1 MNATELRNKVVELT
15 TARSAPEI
23 DNLYKESLRAL
34 LNIMGN
40 LYHIDGNRNRIQVK
54 CSHGN
59 PERIVSRLRA
69 DNTLILPLMTLNE
82 TATANADD
90 RRRTHSVIIS
100 EKAWD
105 AKKRRATR
113 VLYVAPRPVTLTY
126 EINIWAKYKSD
137 MDMLRSS
144 IYSLFSPDMNVR
156 TKFSDYNKAFIS
168 SERDT
173 GSLVAG
179 DTQDRIIKK
188 SITISLE
195 TYLPSPKFQ
204 VTNTG
209 EITPANFKAFV
220 TVEGVEGN
228 VTESTFRPP
237 SPSPS
242 PVVPVRVALNVIYV
256 TLEDTVIGLE
266 VGGEDV
272 GNIEV
277 VLTVNELSSNVN
289 TDLGNVE
296 LSLKVNELSY
306 IAITSIEKDL
316 GNVELSLTVD
326 EPSFNVTNDLG
337 NVELSL
343 TVDELSSNVTNDL
356 GNVEL
361 ILTVDEPSFNIDLYF
376 SLPDNMV
383 TPPDP
388 INTTARRD
396 LGNVEM
402 NLTVNKLS
410 YTVYNPVE
418 KDLGIVEVRLTVN
431 ELSSIK
437 VTSIEKDLGN
447 VELSLED
454 TVLGIEVGG
463 EDVGN
468 IEVVLTVNTLSS
480 TTISPINVRKD
491 LGNVEL
497 SLEDTVIGIEVGGED
512 VGNIEVVLTVN
523 TLAYIVV

>member
-15 TARSAPEI
+15 TARSAPET

-40 LYHIDGNRNRIQVK
+40 LYHIDGNGNRIQVK
-54 CSHGN
+54 CNHGN

-179 DTQDRIIKK
+179 DTQDRVIKK

-209 EITPANFKAFV
+209 EIIPANFKAFV
-220 TVEGVEGN
+220 T
-228 VTESTFRPP
+228 
-237 SPSPS
+237 
-242 PVVPVRVALNVIYV
+242 
-256 TLEDTVIGLE
+256 LEDAR
-266 VGGEDV
+266 
-272 GNIEV
+272 GNITEPA
-277 VLTVNELSSNVN
+277 LPAGPTIPLP
-289 TDLGNVE
+289 GPQAPY
-296 LSLKVNELSY
+296 SL
-306 IAITSIEKDL
+306 
-316 GNVELSLTVD
+316 
-326 EPSFNVTNDLG
+326 
-337 NVELSL
+337 
-343 TVDELSSNVTNDL
+343 
-356 GNVEL
+356 
-361 ILTVDEPSFNIDLYF
+361 
-376 SLPDNMV
+376 
-383 TPPDP
+383 
-388 INTTARRD
+388 
-396 LGNVEM
+396 
-402 NLTVNKLS
+402 
-410 YTVYNPVE
+410 
-418 KDLGIVEVRLTVN
+418 DLGILSLVTTLQGSFTYTNIVNLPLIDLTTSTLSTLFGVGANLSTEPLITSVAGIFETESGVSLPAVEITTSALPLTLGVEVNLAPVAALELSVDGSFEAESVVNLSSVVVTTSALPITLGVEVNLSTEPLTTSVDGVFVGQVTVN
-431 ELSSIK
+431 LPAVEITTSALPALFGVGASLAPVDSLITSAIPALFGVGSNLSTGELF
-437 VTSIEKDLGN
+437 TSAIPALFGVGANLAPVDSLTTSAIPITLGVGAN
-447 VELSLED
+447 LAPVDSL
-454 TVLGIEVGG
+454 TTSALPNYF
-463 EDVGN
+463 DVG
-468 IEVVLTVNTLSS
+468 VNFLIPLDASG
-480 TTISPINVRKD
+480 SPD
-491 LGNVEL
+491 F
-497 SLEDTVIGIEVGGED
+497 SP
-512 VGNIEVVLTVN
+512 
-523 TLAYIVV
+523 